1 MTFSEGLE
9 HSINSVFC
17 NVGKAIGAGLILDYA
32 KRYGFYSRPPL
43 DLPPGEIYP
52 SGLYKYKNGIYQPWF
67 PKDPAT
73 QVDPGRLAFGQE
85 QDARDAAPDGARR
98 SDDREQ
104 GVEPK
109 PYLVQKIVAADG
121 STVSKTAP
129 QTLGRVIKPET
140 ARELNRMMQLVVE
153 GGTGTEAQIPGVA
166 VAGKTGTAETNSPAS
181 TTRGSSASRPRP
193 TRATSSRSSSRS
205 SRTGSAA
212 RSRRRSPRPSSK
224 NSCTADDVST
234 LWAAVAVSDSLID
247 TLFDGR
253 YRIQRKLGA
262 GGMADVYLA
271 EDQELGRRVAIKIL
285 NSRHGNDDQFIERFR
300 REAKNAAA
308 LNHPNIVSIYDR
320 GEAED
325 TYYIAMEF
333 LDGRTLKELIIGR
346 GAAPVNVAIEY
357 ARQILSALRFA
368 HRHGIVHRDIK
379 PHNVLVDGEGRVK
392 VTDFGIAR
400 AGTSQMTEAGSIVG
414 TAQYLSPEQA
424 KGGEVDPRSDLY
436 SLGIVLYELL
446 TGKTPFDGETPVE
459 IAMKHLSATPQ
470 PPSKL
475 RPDIP
480 PELDMVVLRAL
491 AKNPDDRY
499 QSADEMEADLER
511 VARGASV
518 AATTVDTAT
527 QVLRRP
533 AAATAATL
541 ATAATMIAPPPAT
554 AADAP
559 PPAFVEED
567 AYEDAHDRS
576 RWPWWVALAFV
587 IVAVIA
593 GFFVWQELS
602 GSKATVP
609 VNSYVN
615 EPLASAEQQIHAA
628 GLVAV
633 VNRAS
638 NERFKAGIV
647 FKQDPAAGSKL
658 PKGGTVTLTVSKGPP
673 KVTVPAVVGQ
683 QWTQAEATLT
693 NLGLKPEEHFVGG
706 NTKGQVTATDPSA
719 GQSVPKGST
728 VRVNV
733 MSGPALGTVPNVI
746 GDTVQQATTALQSA
760 GFNYKL
766 TYVQSDA
773 TQGQIVHQTPG
784 PGSSEAKGTTVDL
797 QVSNG
802 PPMVTVPDVVGY
814 TSQQAVQ
821 TLEAAGFLVSQ
832 QYKATDA
839 SQQNIVQSQN
849 PLGNSQAPKGS
860 TVIIVIGQSSP
871 APPPATTT

>member
-1 MTFSEGLE
+1 M
-9 HSINSVFC
+9 
-17 NVGKAIGAGLILDYA
+17 
-32 KRYGFYSRPPL
+32 
-43 DLPPGEIYP
+43 
-52 SGLYKYKNGIYQPWF
+52 
-67 PKDPAT
+67 
-73 QVDPGRLAFGQE
+73 
-85 QDARDAAPDGARR
+85 
-98 SDDREQ
+98 
-104 GVEPK
+104 
-109 PYLVQKIVAADG
+109 
-121 STVSKTAP
+121 
-129 QTLGRVIKPET
+129 
-140 ARELNRMMQLVVE
+140 
-153 GGTGTEAQIPGVA
+153 
-166 VAGKTGTAETNSPAS
+166 
-181 TTRGSSASRPRP
+181 
-193 TRATSSRSSSRS
+193 
-205 SRTGSAA
+205 
-212 RSRRRSPRPSSK
+212 
-224 NSCTADDVST
+224 
-234 LWAAVAVSDSLID
+234 AVSDSLID

-333 LDGRTLKELIIGR
+333 LDGRTLKELIVSR
-346 GAAPVNVAIEY
+346 GAAPINVAIEY

-424 KGGEVDPRSDLY
+424 RGTEVDPRSDLY

-459 IAMKHLSATPQ
+459 IAMKHLSNAPK

-511 VARGASV
+511 VARGARVS
-518 AATTVDTAT
+518 AATVDTAT

-533 AAATAATL
+533 APAAAAAATA
-541 ATAATMIAPPPAT
+541 ATAATMIATPPAS
-554 AADAP
+554 AAP
-559 PPAFVEED
+559 PTVIAEEEE
-567 AYEDAHDRS
+567 YEEGGGERPL
-576 RWPWWVALAFV
+576 WPWLVAAGFV
-587 IVAVIA
+587 IAAIVA

-609 VNSYVN
+609 VNNYVN
-615 EPLASAEQQIHAA
+615 EPQKSAVQQINAA
-628 GLVAV
+628 GLHAKVL
-633 VNRAS
+633 NGPS
-638 NERFKAGIV
+638 NRFKRGIV
-647 FKQDPAAGSKL
+647 FKQDPNAGAKL
-658 PKGGTVTLTVSKGPP
+658 DKGGTVTIWVSTGPP
-673 KVTVPAVVGQ
+673 KVTVPPVKGE
-683 QWTQAEATLT
+683 QWTKAQADLVNA
-693 NLGLKPEEHFVGG
+693 GLKPV
-706 NTKGQVTATDPSA
+706 KYIVPGQTAGVVTATDPGA
-719 GQSVPKGST
+719 GQSVPKGSK

-733 MSGPALGTVPNVI
+733 SSGPKTAAIPSVVGLSL
-746 GDTVQQATTALQSA
+746 QEATAKLNEA
-760 GFNYKL
+760 GFNPNPS
-766 TYVQSDA
+766 YVDSTAPKDQVVS
-773 TQGQIVHQTPG
+773 QTPA
-784 PGSSEAKGTTVDL
+784 PGTPEAQGTSVKL
-797 QVSNG
+797 SVSNG
-802 PPMVTVPDVVGY
+802 PPQVTVPDVVGY
-814 TSQQAVQ
+814 TSQQAVS
-821 TLEAAGFLVSQ
+821 TLEQQGFQVNQ
-832 QYKATDA
+832 QYVTTDA

-849 PLGNSQAPKGS
+849 PAGNAQALKGS
-860 TVIIVIGQSSP
+860 TVTIVIGQHSP
-871 APPPATTT
+871 GPPPPTTTTTATTP